1 MAFYL
6 QIFLQNKYILV
17 RTGLSWAFH
26 SKLNFKEM
34 ENYHQAMKV
43 LIDLH
48 IRRNDKL
55 IERSVS
61 KRSRFDLTLIIL
73 VAHLQSIIF

>member
-1 MAFYL
+1 M
-6 QIFLQNKYILV
+6 V
-17 RTGLSWAFH
+17 LSFPLYQSLLH
-26 SKLNFKEM
+26 SKLNFTKM

-43 LIDLH
+43 LTDLH

-61 KRSRFDLTLIIL
+61 K
-73 VAHLQSIIF
+73 H

>member
-1 MAFYL
+1 
-6 QIFLQNKYILV
+6 
-17 RTGLSWAFH
+17 
-26 SKLNFKEM
+26 M

-61 KRSRFDLTLIIL
+61 KHARFDLKLIIL